1 MAKSILFQAEI
12 QKLTEERLI
21 KLEFQTKILLLS
33 FAITVVLGMI
43 IVPILKKLKVGQ
55 IERDDGPES
64 HLKKQG
70 TPTMGGIIIMLGII
84 IVTIGAY
91 IYYKAKDVESAQNLL
106 PILGLTIGFG
116 IIGFVDDFK
125 KLVLKNTKGL
135 KPSLKMLGLLIIS
148 VLYVLYLVKG
158 LNLGNQTYIPILR
171 EYISIPV
178 YAYIPF
184 AILVILATTN
194 AVNLTDG
201 IDGLSSSVCTIIIT
215 CLTIIATIFEVKEIV
230 VFGAIVIGSVL
241 GFLMFNIHPAK
252 VFMGDT
258 GSLFLG
264 GVISGI
270 ALYLQMPL
278 ILLVIAIIPVIET
291 ISVIIQVTYFKKTG
305 KRVFKMA
312 PIHHHLEL
320 SGWRENQVVML
331 FSVITL
337 VVSVI
342 GLKIV

>member
-1 MAKSILFQAEI
+1 M
-12 QKLTEERLI
+12 KLD
-21 KLEFQTKILLLS
+21 FQTKLLLIS
-33 FAITVVLGMI
+33 FAVTVVLGLI
-43 IVPILKKLKVGQ
+43 IVPILRALKVGQ
-55 IERDDGPES
+55 IERNDGPES

-84 IVTIGAY
+84 IVTVAAY
-91 IYYKAKDVESAQNLL
+91 VYYKGKDAELAHNLL

-116 IIGFVDDFK
+116 IIGFIDDFK

-135 KPSLKMLGLLIIS
+135 KPSLKMLGLLLIS
-148 VLYVLYLVKG
+148 VIFVMYLTKG
-158 LNLGNQTYIPILR
+158 LNLGTDTYIPIMK
-171 EYISIPV
+171 EYISIPI

-215 CLTIIATIFEVKEIV
+215 CLTVIATIFGVKEIV
-230 VFGAIVIGSVL
+230 VFGAIVIGAVL
-241 GFLMFNIHPAK
+241 AFLMFNIYPAK
-252 VFMGDT
+252 AFMGDT

-270 ALYLQMPL
+270 ALYLKMPL
-278 ILLVIAIIPVIET
+278 LLLLIAIIPVIET
-291 ISVIIQVTYFKKTG
+291 ISVIIQVAFFKKTG

-312 PIHHHLEL
+312 PIHHHFEL
-320 SGWRENQVVML
+320 SGWRENKVVMV

-337 VVSVI
+337 IVCVI
-342 GLKIV
+342 GLQII

>member
-1 MAKSILFQAEI
+1 M
-12 QKLTEERLI
+12 
-21 KLEFQTKILLLS
+21 EFQTKILLLS
-33 FAITVVLGMI
+33 FVITMILGLI

-84 IVTIGAY
+84 IVTIIAY
-91 IYYKAKDVESAQNLL
+91 IYYSNSDVGVAKNLI

-116 IIGFVDDFK
+116 VIGFIDDFK

-148 VLYVLYLVKG
+148 VIYVMYLIKG
-158 LNLGNQTYIPILR
+158 LNLGTDTYIPILKQ
-171 EYISIPV
+171 YINIPIF
-178 YAYIPF
+178 AYIPF
-184 AILVILATTN
+184 AIFVILATTN

-215 CLTIIATIFEVKEIV
+215 CLTIIAIIFGVKEITI
-230 VFGAIVIGSVL
+230 FGAIVIGAVL
-241 GFLMFNIHPAK
+241 GFLIFNIHPAK

-270 ALYLQMPL
+270 ALYLKVPL
-278 ILLVIAIIPVIET
+278 ILIVIAIIPVIET
-291 ISVIIQVTYFKKTG
+291 LSVIIQVVYFKKTG

-320 SGWRENQVVML
+320 SDWRENQVVML
-331 FSVITL
+331 FSIITL
-337 VVSVI
+337 LASVV

>member
-1 MAKSILFQAEI
+1 MD
-12 QKLTEERLI
+12 
-21 KLEFQTKILLLS
+21 FQTKLLLLS
-33 FAITVVLGMI
+33 FAITVVLGA
-43 IVPILKKLKVGQ
+43 IVIPILRKFKVGQ

-84 IVTIGAY
+84 IVTIAAY
-91 IYYKAKDVESAQNLL
+91 VYYKAKDAELAQSLL
-106 PILGLTIGFG
+106 PILGLTMGFG

-135 KPSLKMLGLLIIS
+135 KPSLKMLGLLLIS
-148 VLYVLYLVKG
+148 VIFVLYLVKG
-158 LNLGNQTYIPILR
+158 LNLGTETYIPIMK
-171 EYISIPV
+171 EYINIPI

-215 CLTIIATIFEVKEIV
+215 CLTVIATIFGVKEIV
-230 VFGAIVIGSVL
+230 VFGAIVIGAVL
-241 GFLMFNIHPAK
+241 GFLMFNIYPAK
-252 VFMGDT
+252 AFMGDT

-270 ALYLQMPL
+270 ALYLKMPL
-278 ILLVIAIIPVIET
+278 ILLVIALIPVIET
-291 ISVIIQVTYFKKTG
+291 ISVIIQVACFKKTG

-312 PIHHHLEL
+312 PIHHHFEL
-320 SGWRENQVVML
+320 SGWRENKVVMV

-337 VVSVI
+337 IVCIV
-342 GLKIV
+342 GLQII

>member
-1 MAKSILFQAEI
+1 MGFQ
-12 QKLTEERLI
+12 KKT
-21 KLEFQTKILLLS
+21 LLLS
-33 FAITVVLGMI
+33 FAITIVLGFI

-70 TPTMGGIIIMLGII
+70 TPTMGGIIIMLGIG
-84 IVTIGAY
+84 IVTIAAY
-91 IYYKAKDVESAQNLL
+91 IYYRTVDIELARNLL

-116 IIGFVDDFK
+116 AIGFIDDFK

-148 VLYVLYLVKG
+148 VVFIIYLIKG
-158 LNLGNQTYIPILR
+158 LNLGTDTYIPILK
-171 EYISIPV
+171 EYVNIPI

-215 CLTIIATIFEVKEIV
+215 CLTIIATTLGVKEIV
-230 VFGAIVIGSVL
+230 IFGAIVIGAVL

-270 ALYLQMPL
+270 ALYLKMPL
-278 ILLVIAIIPVIET
+278 ILLLIALIPVIET
-291 ISVIIQVTYFKKTG
+291 LSVIIQVTYFKKTG

-337 VVSVI
+337 IVCVV